1 MWKTRHFNSEQTKV
15 SKNEVVEKAVS
26 LANYLMSAND
36 VPKIIKI
43 GGCVK
48 ATVSQTRDIF

>member
-15 SKNEVVEKAVS
+15 SKNEVVEKAVP

-36 VPKIIKI
+36 MCQKL
-43 GGCVK
+43 
-48 ATVSQTRDIF
+48 